1 MSQAA
6 KQSSAAE
13 LRQVIEEMPA
23 SQIREVAHNAI
34 GLEGMIPL
42 WFGEPDVSTPEFIC
56 NAAAEAMRSGRT
68 FYTPN
73 RGIPELRDAIAAYT
87 ESLYGIA
94 MTMDRVTVM
103 ASGMS
108 GIMVSHQ
115 LLVEPATNV
124 VCPVPLWPN
133 VRGTV
138 DILGGEF
145 RPVPLRLVDQ
155 SWQLDLDRLFDA
167 VDHRTRV
174 IFVNSPGNPTGWMM
188 WSDQQRE
195 VLEFCRARGLWLVA
209 DEVYA
214 RIVYGMKHAPS
225 FLEHADTEDRLIVIN
240 SFSKPW
246 AMTGWRLG
254 WLITP
259 DRFGKTLEMMN
270 EFNFA
275 GAATFTQIAG
285 ITALQEGEEF
295 IAAQIARYERARDL
309 VYERLS
315 KNPRIQIGWPEGAF
329 YAFFSVEGMTNG
341 LAFCKQLVRDARV
354 GLVPGTTFGAP
365 EEGWLRLCFAN
376 QLVTLNTAIDRLEA
390 CLPS

>member
-1 MSQAA
+1 MSQAS
-6 KQSSAAE
+6 KIGSTAE
-13 LRQVIEEMPA
+13 LRQAIEEMPS
-23 SQIREVAHNAI
+23 SQIREVANDAI

-42 WFGEPDVSTPEFIC
+42 WFGEPDVSTPDFIC
-56 NAAAEAMRSGRT
+56 NAAVEAMRSGRT

-87 ESLYGIA
+87 EALYGIS
-94 MTMDRVTVM
+94 MTKDRITVT

-133 VRGTV
+133 IRGTV

-145 RPVPLRLVDQ
+145 RPVPLRLVDR
-155 SWQLDLDRLFDA
+155 SWQLDLDQLFDA
-167 VDHRTRV
+167 VDHKTRV

-188 WSDQQRE
+188 SSGQQQE
-195 VLEFCRARGLWLVA
+195 VLDFCRARGLWLVA

-225 FLEHADTEDRLIVIN
+225 FLEHANPEDRLIVIN

-285 ITALQEGEEF
+285 ITALREGEAF
-295 IAAQIARYERARDL
+295 ITTQIDRYEQARNL
-309 VYERLS
+309 VYKRLS
-315 KNPRIQIGWPEGAF
+315 KNPKIQIGWPEGAF

-376 QLVTLNTAIDRLEA
+376 QSETLNLAIDRLEA

>member
-23 SQIREVAHNAI
+23 SQIREVANNAI

-285 ITALQEGEEF
+285 ITALREGEEF

-376 QLVTLNTAIDRLEA
+376 QLETLNTAIDRLEA